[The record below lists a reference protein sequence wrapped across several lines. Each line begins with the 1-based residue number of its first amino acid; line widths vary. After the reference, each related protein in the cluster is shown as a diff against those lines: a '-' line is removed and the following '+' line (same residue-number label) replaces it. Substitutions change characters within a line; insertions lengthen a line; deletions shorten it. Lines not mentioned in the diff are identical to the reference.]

1 MARMTESLSIQ
12 PIEAVC
18 ALSDELMNVLNV
30 AKSLLEAGHSIDL
43 TGLNDQVG
51 LLCAKSLDL
60 PPDDGRR
67 VRPRLIVLSASIEAL
82 SRALQ
87 KAAPCSSAPSPS

>member
-1 MARMTESLSIQ
+1 MAGMTDSFSIH

-18 ALSDELMNVLNV
+18 AFADELTNVLTV
-30 AKSLLEAGHSIDL
+30 AMSFLEAGRSIDL

-60 PPDDGRR
+60 PPDEGRR

-87 KAAPCSSAPSPS
+87 KTAPCSSAPPQS

>member
-18 ALSDELMNVLNV
+18 ALTDELVNVLNV

-60 PPDDGRR
+60 PPDEGRR
-67 VRPRLIVLSASIEAL
+67 VRPRLIVLSGSIEAL

-87 KAAPCSSAPSPS
+87 KAAPCSSAPPQS

>member
-1 MARMTESLSIQ
+1 MTDPISVQ
-12 PIEAVC
+12 PIEAVRLL
-18 ALSDELMNVLNV
+18 ADELTNVLNV
-30 AKSLLEAGHSIDL
+30 AKAFLESGRAIDL

-60 PPDDGRR
+60 PPDQGRR
-67 VRPRLIVLSASIEAL
+67 IRPRLLALSGSIEAL

-87 KAAPCSSAPSPS
+87 KAAPCSSAPPPP